1 MLSSARGQ
9 IGGGDGDRGGGGGG
23 RPWLRPGLR
32 YSTRLADFDIPSMGA
47 QTVYVTGD
55 KQGLVGCFMGCGVC
69 LLITRLCDVS
79 LITPTGII

>member
-9 IGGGDGDRGGGGGG
+9 TGGGDGDRGAGG
-23 RPWLRPGLR
+23 RPWPGLR
-32 YSTRLADFDIPSMGA
+32 YSTRLADFDIHSMGA